1 MKKFLFVFGGI
12 LICGIMAGC
21 KNQNSGN
28 QDEASTTEESKMPE
42 PSYEGTYLDEFNN
55 DPSLYI
61 TRRDDGKYD
70 VQIGIYRL
78 TSLDDGVGTMGAN
91 GMDFTATDAAGNP
104 IGGEII
110 LRGDTAE
117 VVFTRSTWSLLENGS
132 KFQYI
137 RQK

>member
-1 MKKFLFVFGGI
+1 MNKLKIVFGAI

-28 QDEASTTEESKMPE
+28 QDETSTIEESEMPE
-42 PSYEGTYLDEFNN
+42 PSYEGTYLDEDNN
-55 DPSLYI
+55 EPNLFI
-61 TRRDDGKYD
+61 THRDDGKYD
-70 VQIGIYRL
+70 VQIGIFRL
-78 TSLDDGVGTMGAN
+78 TCLDDGVGTMGAK
-91 GMDFTATDAAGNP
+91 GIDFTATDAAGNP

-117 VVFTRSTWSLLENGS
+117 VVFTRSTWPLLDNGS